1 MADVV
6 NLGDVQKAAERIDGF
21 ARKTEIMTS
30 QYMNDLSDRQLYFKC
45 ENFQKTGSFKFR
57 GALNAVDDLI
67 STESSSERSP
77 GVITHSA
84 GNFAQGV
91 ALAAKLRNLEARII
105 MPENAPA
112 CKKAAVRDYGAQ
124 IVECIATDEGR
135 QEKLKELQQVLG
147 SNFHF
152 LSSNQDIR
160 VIAGQ
165 GTAALEFLNE
175 VPKLD
180 AIVVPVGGGGL
191 LSGTAIAAK
200 SIKPEI
206 KVFAAEPAAACDC
219 YNSLSKGELLP
230 NASPPQTIADGLR
243 TSIGKTT
250 WPIIRKYVDRVIL
263 VSEEEIV
270 CAMKLIWER
279 MKLVVEPS
287 GAVPLAAVLTE
298 EFRTIGGDR
307 QHVGIILSGGNLD
320 LERLPWLKGRP
331 Q

>member
-67 STESSSERSP
+67 STESSS
-77 GVITHSA
+77 
-84 GNFAQGV
+84 V